1 MNIEAKR
8 GANSCVFSSTI
19 FDVQA
24 AQENVWNSTLLYFLF
39 VTYLHILRENAD
51 PQAAERT
58 SGKQAA
64 PAASAA
70 ASTKPVAPLPT
81 PQAAAART
89 SSKQAA
95 AAAAAST
102 SAAASTKYVAASPAL
117 QEAARTSSKQAAA
130 SAAADSASAAP
141 ANRDPFKKPAP
152 KAPRGDADG
161 RSASPPL
168 SKSEIKMV
176 RDFPLA
182 VIYFLLFPA
191 HYFL

>member
-1 MNIEAKR
+1 MLTL
-8 GANSCVFSSTI
+8 VFLAARSSTSKQGYVI
-19 FDVQA
+19 
-24 AQENVWNSTLLYFLF
+24 LHGYIFLF
-39 VTYLHILRENAD
+39 VSYLHILRENAD

-58 SGKQAA
+58 SGKQ
-64 PAASAA
+64 
-70 ASTKPVAPLPT
+70 
-81 PQAAAART
+81 
-89 SSKQAA
+89 